1 MKKNLFAIVACCFAV
16 NAVFAQVPS
25 EISLSEEKPQDEIHI
40 SDKNNNLEYGRIFI
54 RMMDEPNN
62 QGNTPVRI
70 ELQNTSD
77 VYDFLIC
84 DHAWDKKELRK
95 SSIIIDKGY
104 TGESTQSVKNIG
116 LKGSIII
123 PSNSDEKHIFPNV
136 YVGEGQEEVIRIPIH
151 LVKPKPGLSGLFCKK
166 RKKLCD
172 VIHYTLRI
180 TVNTRDRVYENL
192 QMEYDSL
199 FNAFHAALDR
209 EEFCANPKHGISL
222 EDQAVDYFNER
233 QELENKVGAYYEK
246 CSPKSKKFGRY
257 EALYDSVHEM
267 RQKMEKDL
275 EEYKHDCGGH
285 KSTASTSSSC
295 RYCTLSLEE
304 ISKRMQNL
312 YFDLYNEK
320 KERAEVQREARSL
333 YNCCINHKKQDRQW
347 NNSEYKKTIVDYYN
361 NIKDY

>member
-192 QMEYDSL
+192 QVEYDSL
-199 FNAFHAALDR
+199 WGAFEAALAR
-209 EEFCANPKHGISL
+209 EEFCANPKHDLSL
-222 EDQAVDYFNER
+222 EDQAEDYFNER
-233 QELENKVGAYYEK
+233 QEMESKVGNYFEK
-246 CSPKSKKFGRY
+246 CSPNSKKFARY

-267 RQKMEKDL
+267 KRKMENRL
-275 EEYKHDCGGH
+275 AHYSHDCGMH
-285 KSTASTSSSC
+285 KPTVLKSC
-295 RYCTLSLEE
+295 KYCSLSLEE
-304 ISKRMQNL
+304 ISKKMVNL
-312 YFDLYNEK
+312 YYDLYNETR
-320 KERAEVQREARSL
+320 EQAEVLREARSL
-333 YNCCINHKKQDRQW
+333 YSCCISHKRQERQW
-347 NNSEYKKTIVDYYN
+347 STSEYKKTIEDNYKR
-361 NIKDY
+361 IKDYH